1 MLVKSI
7 VMHKYNNNFMY
18 IAIAEAK
25 KGKKYNEIPV
35 GAVIVNSKGN
45 IISKAYNCIE
55 KKNNST
61 LHAEKIAIEKALI
74 KTKKRYLEDCDIWVT
89 LEPCM
94 MCLGLI
100 ELTRIRRLYYGAAD
114 KRPVDLVCLVISPS
128 SSSSKHLYVL
138 SYFSRLLKNKNIALQ
153 LRGCENSDSLFAVLL
168 NFNLS
173 SAA

>member
-25 KGKKYNEIPV
+25 KGKKFNEIPV
-35 GAVIVNSKGN
+35 GAVVVNSKGN

-114 KRPVDLVCLVISPS
+114 KNKGLISRNINFINQKS
-128 SSSSKHLYVL
+128 SLDTYSGIEEEKCS
-138 SYFSRLLKNKNIALQ
+138 N
-153 LRGCENSDSLFAVLL
+153 LL
-168 NFNLS
+168 NKFFLKLRQKS
-173 SAA
+173 

>member
-1 MLVKSI
+1 MLIKRI
-7 VMHKYNNNFMY
+7 VMHKYNKNFMHF
-18 IAIAEAK
+18 AILEAK
-25 KGKKYNEIPV
+25 KGNKFNEIPV
-35 GAVIVNSKGN
+35 GAVIVNNKGN

-100 ELTRIRRLYYGAAD
+100 NLTRIRRLYYGAAD
-114 KRPVDLVCLVISPS
+114 KTKGLISRDIKFFNQNS
-128 SSSSKHLYVL
+128 SLDTYSGIEEEKCTN
-138 SYFSRLLKNKNIALQ
+138 LLKKFFFK
-153 LRGCENSDSLFAVLL
+153 LRQNS
-168 NFNLS
+168 
-173 SAA
+173 

>member
-7 VMHKYNNNFMY
+7 VIHKYNNNFMY

-25 KGKKYNEIPV
+25 KGKKFNEIPV

-114 KRPVDLVCLVISPS
+114 KNKGLISRNINFINQKS
-128 SSSSKHLYVL
+128 SLDTYSGIEEEKCS
-138 SYFSRLLKNKNIALQ
+138 N
-153 LRGCENSDSLFAVLL
+153 LL
-168 NFNLS
+168 NKFFLKLRQKS
-173 SAA
+173 